1 MSTSGSILGNA
12 VVRLEDPDLLTGA
25 GKYVDDLDV
34 PGTAH
39 VSLRALV
46 VRPCLVGVGR
56 CRAAASMP
64 GVLATYSGD
73 DLGLEPFL
81 LFPMMPPALAR
92 PVFAKDRVRFVGDVV
107 AAVVAETRQ
116 QAIDA
121 AEAVVVEC
129 EALPVV
135 LTASDGLASDAPL
148 LFPEHGSN
156 ICFGTKFGE
165 DVDALEGADVVA
177 EVTMVSQRLLGAPME
192 NNGALAV
199 PGEPDGGITLW
210 VSHQAPHS
218 ARDALAPAL
227 GLAPEQLRVVCP
239 WVGGGFGP
247 KAAVYVE
254 YLVAAA
260 AARALGRPSS
270 GWPPGRRTCCRWSTG
285 ATT

>member
-1 MSTSGSILGNA
+1 M
-12 VVRLEDPDLLTGA
+12 VRLEDPDLLTGA

-39 VSLRALV
+39 VSF
-46 VRPCLVGVGR
+46 VRSSFAHASLASVDV
-56 CRAAASMP
+56 AAASSMP

-129 EALPVV
+129 EALPLVM
-135 LTASDGLASDAPL
+135 TAADGLASDAPL

-156 ICFGTKFGE
+156 VCFGTKFGE

-192 NNGALAV
+192 NNGVLAV

-227 GLAPEQLRVVCP
+227 GLGPRAAPRGVPVGRRRVRPQGRRVRRVP
-239 WVGGGFGP
+239 RGRRRGAGARAAGQVGGHQVGGHAVAGP
-247 KAAVYVE
+247 R
-254 YLVAAA
+254 
-260 AARALGRPSS
+260 ARLRDDRRSS
-270 GWPPGRRTCCRWSTG
+270 
-285 ATT
+285 A